1 MNVQFIPNNP
11 ETRKKLVEGAL
22 YLTIY
27 QGATTICRSVY
38 AGNDSWKNPGTQEF
52 AKNSVAFF
60 ASASVFDI
68 PDFKGWNAEADTIPA
83 ALADSG
89 EDKLCACTMD
99 DVERR
104 IGEVNG
110 RLHELESRQALV
122 DLLEGHKSNWV
133 PDSKGGEKN
142 CFINEHFRA
151 LYMEGRK

>member
-11 ETRKKLVEGAL
+11 ETRKKLVKGTL

-38 AGNDSWKNPGTQEF
+38 AGNDSWQNPGTQEL
-52 AKNSVAFF
+52 ARNSVAFF
-60 ASASVFDI
+60 ASASASVFDI
-68 PDFKGWNAEADTIPA
+68 PDFKGWHAEADTIP
-83 ALADSG
+83 ADSG
-89 EDKLCACTMD
+89 EDKLCAYTMD
-99 DVERR
+99 DVEGR

-122 DLLEGHKSNWV
+122 DLLEGHKSNWI